1 MGIFSKKK
9 KPLQRI
15 NDAESLGDLAKVL
28 AEEGIISV
36 PKDKEH
42 NSFGQR
48 IDKLIDGDLPFGWI
62 AAHEDFTQK
71 VQSDFLKLLKARG
84 ESIKKSP
91 QERIA
96 VLEKLVNFMRQ
107 NQKDCEE
114 KGECFKFWFECFILS
129 NDSNT
134 GKEHNLLER
143 YENELGE
150 IKANFENLDAEYQAV
165 SKFESEILPTLN
177 EELIQVIKEN
187 PGILQKDVGKM
198 FGKVCKPYVTE
209 ALYYMDKAG
218 KITRTKAGNS
228 YKLNVK

>member
-1 MGIFSKKK
+1 MKAGEIMGLFNKKK

-36 PKDKEH
+36 PQDKEH

-48 IDKLIDGDLPFGWI
+48 IDKLIDADLPFGWVT
-62 AAHEDFTQK
+62 AHEDFTQK
-71 VQSDFLKLLKARG
+71 VQSNFYGLLKARA

-96 VLEKLVNFMRQ
+96 VLEALINFIRL
-107 NQKDCEE
+107 NQKDCAQ
-114 KGECFKFWFECFILS
+114 KGECFEFWFENYLLS
-129 NDSNT
+129 NDC
-134 GKEHNLLER
+134 LER
-143 YENELGE
+143 YEKELEE
-150 IKANFENLDAEYQAV
+150 IKENFEKLDAEYQAV

-177 EELIQVIKEN
+177 EELHQVIKGN
-187 PGILQKDVGKM
+187 PGILQKDVAKM
-198 FGKVCKPYVTE
+198 FGNVGKPYVTE

-218 KITRTKAGNS
+218 KIVRTKAGNS